1 MTNTVQSGQTVS
13 VHYRGT
19 LDDGSEFDN
28 SRTRGE
34 AMAVQVGSGQLIAG
48 FDAALLGMTVG
59 EVKNI
64 HLGAE
69 EAYGPVNNGAVQEV
83 PKTMFPPDFGFKAG
97 EIVQGQGPAGQPLVA
112 TIMEEKKET
121 VLLDFNHPMAGK
133 DLNFEIEV
141 MSINKQEG

>member
-1 MTNTVQSGQTVS
+1 MISAVQSGQTVS

-28 SRTRGE
+28 SRNRGE
-34 AMAVQVGSGQLIAG
+34 AMAVLVGSGQLIAG

-69 EAYGPVNNGAVQEV
+69 RLQVS
-83 PKTMFPPDFGFKAG
+83 
-97 EIVQGQGPAGQPLVA
+97 L
-112 TIMEEKKET
+112 
-121 VLLDFNHPMAGK
+121 
-133 DLNFEIEV
+133 
-141 MSINKQEG
+141 